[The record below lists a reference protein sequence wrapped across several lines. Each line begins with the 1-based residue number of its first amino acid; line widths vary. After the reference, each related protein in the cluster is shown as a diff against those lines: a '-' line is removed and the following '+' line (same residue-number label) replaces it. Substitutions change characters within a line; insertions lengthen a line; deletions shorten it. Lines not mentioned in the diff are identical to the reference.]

1 MASEIEV
8 KFLVASPA
16 WKAQAVSP
24 RALRQGYLAVTAKLE
39 IRVRAD
45 ENAGWITIKSTET
58 GRRRSE
64 HEYSI
69 PLPEANDL
77 LDMCPEASLSK
88 TRWLLHD
95 GGNTWE
101 IDEYN
106 GRLAHLVVAELEL
119 TDEDSAFERPD
130 WLGTEVTH
138 DPRFRNKS
146 LATAETAPGIA
157 VEEANAAPR
166 NTRTHD
172 PENLN

>member
-1 MASEIEV
+1 MANEIEV
-8 KFLVASPA
+8 KFLVVSPT
-16 WKAQAVSP
+16 WKAHAISP
-24 RALRQGYLAVTAKLE
+24 RVLRQGYLAVTAKLE

-45 ENAGWITIKSTET
+45 ENAGWITIKSTDT

-69 PLPEANDL
+69 PLSEANEL

-88 TRWLLHD
+88 TRWLLND

-101 IDEYN
+101 IDEYS

-119 TDEDSAFERPD
+119 TDENSPFDRPD

-138 DPRFRNKS
+138 DARFRNRS
-146 LATAETAPGIA
+146 LATAKI
-157 VEEANAAPR
+157 VPR
-166 NTRTHD
+166 TT
-172 PENLN
+172 